1 MNGWLKKWGYLMIE
15 KEILGCILK
24 DNSLINET
32 IIRTNQFSNEHY
44 RLLFQSMQKLS
55 FENKAIDKVTLMS
68 DNYEYISQL
77 GGPSFI
83 TDIET
88 VGNVENFETYER
100 EFIDKYLK
108 RESESITKSWLSK
121 QERDTQT
128 LINDLQNLDDLSFS
142 DEQNKNEVLKSM
154 FDLPYS
160 ENAID
165 IGVRSG
171 LNALDTYIGGF
182 QNQQS
187 YIMGARPSMG
197 KTATML
203 TFALGAIEKGA
214 VPLIFSLE
222 MSKES
227 LLRRMIST
235 VGTINSFTTR
245 TPYKLN
251 ESKKKS
257 WQESIN
263 KLHSMDFEIYDKP
276 SQSIQYIRSQVRKAR
291 RKHEGKQVIVLID
304 YLTLI
309 QNSGDFYSDHAKYS
323 DISKRLKMMAK
334 EHDCPVVTLA
344 QLSRGLE
351 QRQDKRPMLSDL
363 RESGSIEEDADC
375 VMFLYRDS
383 YYNKNAENDNLEINV
398 AKHRDGPTGTA
409 TVYYNKATGKMGD
422 LSAY

>member
-32 IIRTNQFSNEHY
+32 IIRTSQFSNEHY

-108 RESESITKSWLSK
+108 NESESIAKNWLSK
-121 QERDTQT
+121 QEKDTQT

-142 DEQNKNEVLKSM
+142 DEQNKNEILKSM

-160 ENAID
+160 DNVSD

-171 LNALDTYIGGF
+171 LNSLDTYIGGF

-197 KTATML
+197 
-203 TFALGAIEKGA
+203 
-214 VPLIFSLE
+214 
-222 MSKES
+222 
-227 LLRRMIST
+227 
-235 VGTINSFTTR
+235 
-245 TPYKLN
+245 
-251 ESKKKS
+251 
-257 WQESIN
+257 
-263 KLHSMDFEIYDKP
+263 
-276 SQSIQYIRSQVRKAR
+276 
-291 RKHEGKQVIVLID
+291 
-304 YLTLI
+304 
-309 QNSGDFYSDHAKYS
+309 
-323 DISKRLKMMAK
+323 
-334 EHDCPVVTLA
+334 
-344 QLSRGLE
+344 
-351 QRQDKRPMLSDL
+351 
-363 RESGSIEEDADC
+363 
-375 VMFLYRDS
+375 
-383 YYNKNAENDNLEINV
+383 
-398 AKHRDGPTGTA
+398 
-409 TVYYNKATGKMGD
+409 
-422 LSAY
+422 